1 MKELIVLYREKIHI
15 GIFIYFRYIFHYISM
30 LYSMKYLLEAK

>member
-1 MKELIVLYREKIHI
+1 MKELIALYRKKIRI
-15 GIFIYFRYIFHYISM
+15 GIFIYFRYIFRYISM